1 MLNPFYNKLLLES
14 CYNFKILYKM
24 LQIILLFTLLHNV
37 FRLQDLART
46 TAIYFAFPR
55 TVVTLKQKWYFVI
68 LQILF
73 FNICSVQH
81 ISKILWGKSEL
92 PYQQQK

>member
-24 LQIILLFTLLHNV
+24 LQIILFTLLHNA
-37 FRLQDLART
+37 FRPQDLART
-46 TAIYFAFPR
+46 TAFYFAFPR
-55 TVVTLKQKWYFVI
+55 AVVTLKQKWYFVI

-81 ISKILWGKSEL
+81 IS
-92 PYQQQK
+92 